1 MDQLQKTGFPILGAV
16 FLALGIFKLVQGESW
31 VVWFILGI
39 VLGGLGLFSRR
50 GAAKSGKSGSPPPQ
64 N

>member
-1 MDQLQKTGFPILGAV
+1 MDQLQKTGFPIIGAV

-39 VLGGLGLFSRR
+39 VFGGLGLFSRR
-50 GAAKSGKSGSPPPQ
+50 GR
-64 N
+64 